1 MLATIHTRARLGVA
15 APPVTVEVH
24 LSNGLPALSIV
35 GLPETA
41 VKESRERV
49 RCALLNAGFEF
60 PARRITINLA
70 PADLPKEGGRF
81 DLAIAL
87 GILAASE
94 QVPAQAL
101 ADLECLGELAL
112 DGSLRGVR
120 GVLPAVIA
128 ARGQGRRMLV
138 PAANREEASLA
149 GGDDV
154 LATDHLLAVCAHL
167 TGVTR
172 LAPLPPMALDAAPE
186 AAADLAD
193 VRGQQVPRRALEIA
207 AAGGHNLLL
216 FGPPGTGK
224 SMLASRLPGLLPAL
238 GDDAALEVA
247 SVHSVAGLPVRTGCW
262 RQPPY
267 RAPHHTASAVAL
279 VGGGSSPRPGEIS
292 LAHRG
297 VLFLDELPEFD
308 RKVLEVLREP
318 MESGE
323 IVISRAATQV
333 TYPAAFQVVAAMN
346 PCPCGYLGHPTI
358 DCQCTPQQVVRYQSR
373 LSGPLLDR
381 FDLHVEVPVQSAGLL
396 MQAPEAAETSARVR
410 QRVEQARARAHSR
423 GTVNARLAGRALD
436 RHCALDDQARR
447 MLVRAMDR
455 LGLSAR
461 ALHRI
466 LRVARTLADLAGE
479 AHVAR
484 SHLVEALSYRK
495 LDRRPSRNGTV
506 APVSGKLSSF
516 NV

>member
-1 MLATIHTRARLGVA
+1 MLATIHTRARLGVS
-15 APPVTVEVH
+15 APAVTVEVH
-24 LSNGLPALSIV
+24 LSSGLPSLSIV

-41 VKESRERV
+41 VRESKDRV
-49 RCALLNAGFEF
+49 RSALINAGFDF

-87 GILAASE
+87 GILVASE
-94 QVPAQAL
+94 QLAPDAL
-101 ADLECLGELAL
+101 GQLECLGELAL
-112 DGSLRGVR
+112 DGTLRPVR
-120 GVLPAVIA
+120 GVLPAVMA
-128 ARGQGRRMLV
+128 AREAGRRILI
-138 PAANREEASLA
+138 PRDNADEASLA

-154 LATDHLLAVCAHL
+154 LATGHLLSVCEHL
-167 TGVTR
+167 AGAGT
-172 LAPLPPMALDAAPE
+172 LAPVSPVALPDRPATAP
-186 AAADLAD
+186 DLAE
-193 VRGQQVPRRALEIA
+193 VRGQHVPKRALEIA

-224 SMLASRLPGLLPAL
+224 SMLASRIPGLLPPL
-238 GDDAALEVA
+238 DDRQALEVA
-247 SVHSVAGLPVRTGCW
+247 SVQSVAGLPVRAEGW

-292 LAHRG
+292 LAHNG

-323 IVISRAATQV
+323 IVISRAASQV
-333 TYPAAFQVVAAMN
+333 TYPARFQVIAAMN
-346 PCPCGYLGHPTI
+346 PCPCGYQGHPTI
-358 DCQCTPQQVVRYQSR
+358 DCQCSPAQVARYQAR

-381 FDLHVEVPVQSAGLL
+381 FDLHVEVPVQGGEVLMQSAGT
-396 MQAPEAAETSARVR
+396 AETSEQVR
-410 QRVEQARARAHSR
+410 QRVLRVRQQADARGGR
-423 GTVNARLAGRALD
+423 NAALSGRALEE
-436 RHCALDDQARR
+436 HCAVDDDSKA
-447 MLVRAMDR
+447 MLASAMER

-466 LRVARTLADLAGE
+466 FRVARTIADLAGE
-479 AHVAR
+479 QSIR
-484 SHLVEALSYRK
+484 REHLVEALGYRK
-495 LDRRPSRNGTV
+495 LDRKPARKVTNPV
-506 APVSGKLSSF
+506 ASVRL
-516 NV
+516 